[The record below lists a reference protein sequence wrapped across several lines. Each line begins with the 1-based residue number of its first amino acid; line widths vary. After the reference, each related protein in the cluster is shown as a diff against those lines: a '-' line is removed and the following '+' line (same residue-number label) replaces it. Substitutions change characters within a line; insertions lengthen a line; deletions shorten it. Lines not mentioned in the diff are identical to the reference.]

1 MTGATRQR
9 SGVRRP
15 RSEIQGL
22 ALAVILLAGAFA
34 APPAL
39 GQGLADVCR
48 PLEHPVEGSWARY
61 RLRSGPGD
69 SAEVRMAVVGHERIG
84 DQDYFWQ
91 ESIMSAAAG
100 ETVIQSLVPAAPYD
114 PTAIRR
120 AVVRLPGQDAMELP
134 PAALAMLKQ
143 ASGQGPAAL
152 DACRHG
158 EGLGWETID
167 VPAGRVRALRVRYT
181 REGRTAETWLAPGIP
196 FAVTRTIVTGD
207 SAAQRLELELVG
219 HGRHAVP
226 TIPLGQPANR

>member
-1 MTGATRQR
+1 MLT
-9 SGVRRP
+9 
-15 RSEIQGL
+15 
-22 ALAVILLAGAFA
+22 VILLVGVFGAS
-34 APPAL
+34 PAM

-48 PLEHPVEGSWARY
+48 PLEQPVEGSWARY
-61 RLRSGPGD
+61 RLRGGLGD

-91 ESIMSAAAG
+91 ESILSAAAG
-100 ETVIQSLVPAAPYD
+100 ETVIQSLVPATPYD

-120 AVVRLPGQDAMELP
+120 AVVRLPGQEPMELP

-143 ASGQGPAAL
+143 ASGQGTTAL

-158 EGLGWETID
+158 EGLGWETIE

-181 REGRTAETWLAPGIP
+181 RDGRTAETWLAPGIP
-196 FAVTRTIVTGD
+196 FAVTRTIVVGD

-219 HGRHAVP
+219 HGRHAAP
-226 TIPLGQPANR
+226 TIPLAPPTHR